1 MSTSKLQIQVGNFL
15 DKSFPS
21 YKIRE
26 NYRPDWLV
34 SSNYSILELDFFI
47 EEINTAFEIQ
57 GDQHFMYIKHFH
69 KTYADFERQKMYDEE
84 KKYLCEGRN
93 IKLYEICTFMD
104 AEIIINNI
112 LVKHGKVFPKVVSPR
127 FGGNKQ
133 IKEEIKK
140 DIEKRRSIVFKSK
153 NRKALFEIDKWEIK
167 TCVMGKSCKWDVI
180 DIPLEI
186 AEDIKRGKLSFN
198 EARVKLY

>member
-47 EEINTAFEIQ
+47 EEINTAFEVQ

-84 KKYLCEGRN
+84 KKE
-93 IKLYEICTFMD
+93 F
-104 AEIIINNI
+104 
-112 LVKHGKVFPKVVSPR
+112 
-127 FGGNKQ
+127 
-133 IKEEIKK
+133 
-140 DIEKRRSIVFKSK
+140 
-153 NRKALFEIDKWEIK
+153 IDK
-167 TCVMGKSCKWDVI
+167 T
-180 DIPLEI
+180 
-186 AEDIKRGKLSFN
+186 
-198 EARVKLY
+198 VKNFTDCETHLQ